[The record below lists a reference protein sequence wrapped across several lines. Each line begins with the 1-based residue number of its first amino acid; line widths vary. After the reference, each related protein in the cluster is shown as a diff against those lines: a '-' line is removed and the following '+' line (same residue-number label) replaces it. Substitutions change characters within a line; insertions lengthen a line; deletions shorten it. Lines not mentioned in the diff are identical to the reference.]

1 MTYWGVVF
9 ARGGSKGVPGKNL
22 RKVGGIPL
30 VGHSIQTGLATPE
43 IKEFFCSTDS
53 EDIADAAREFGA
65 SIPFMRPSELAGDES
80 PEWDAWQHFAKYL
93 MSAGARIDDAIV
105 SLPTTSPLRD
115 VEDVRSA
122 IALYESSSAD
132 AVVTTTEASRSP
144 WFNMVTLDGQGHVHV
159 LLGSES
165 GGPVRRQDTPDV
177 FDLTTVAYVSSL
189 SHILSA
195 PWLFCGVVAG
205 LEIPKERALDIDTE
219 LDLDIADFLVRRRR
233 DV

>member
-30 VGHSIQTGLATPE
+30 VGHSIQIGLATPE
-43 IKEFFCSTDS
+43 IEEFFCSTDS
-53 EDIADAAREFGA
+53 EDIAEAARGFGA
-65 SIPFMRPSELAGDES
+65 SIPFMRPAELAGDGS

-93 MSAGARIDDAIV
+93 MAAGARVDDAMV
-105 SLPTTSPLRD
+105 SLPATSPLRYVDD
-115 VEDVRSA
+115 VQSA

-132 AVVTTTEASRSP
+132 AVVTMTEASRSP
-144 WFNMVTLDGQGHVHV
+144 WFNMVTKDGEGHVQV

-165 GGPVRRQDTPDV
+165 GGPVRRQDTPKV
-177 FDLTTVAYVSSL
+177 FDLTTVAYVASL

-195 PWLFCGVVAG
+195 PRLFAGVVAG

-219 LDLDIADFLVRRRR
+219 LDLDIADFLVRRRG